1 MVFTD
6 AVHLYQEL
14 SAESPFLYRR
24 WLANYI
30 TVELGEIF
38 THSGY
43 EPLLAIGFMITPICG
58 LSFSLL
64 MSSDIEASLCHVPL
78 PFCRSLLVRQLWHH
92 LLDIQ
97 YLIAGPLS
105 LFQGV
110 YSSRLLRVNFYASDF
125 NILLQSVAQFIISHV
140 IPFAI

>member
-14 SAESPFLYRR
+14 SAESPFLYCS
-24 WLANYI
+24 WLANSI

-43 EPLLAIGFMITPICG
+43 EPLLAIGFVITPICG

-78 PFCRSLLVRQLWHH
+78 PFCRSLLVRQLWH

-97 YLIAGPLS
+97 YPIAGPLP

-125 NILLQSVAQFIISHV
+125 NILRQSVAQFIISHV